1 MITSQAAQS
10 TIMAHVADWG
20 TTTVPLADAVGAV
33 LREDWF
39 SDRPLPPFDRVTM
52 DGIAVQYDA
61 AVRLSQLPVAGV
73 VAAGDP
79 QAHLHDPHSCVE
91 IMTGA
96 VLPTGADTIV
106 RYEDVTIEDG
116 MATLHTEL
124 VRGQNVH
131 RQGEDRPAGE
141 WLAGPGTRLTAAH
154 IGVAASIGKAEV
166 RVSRAPRILVVS
178 TGNELV
184 EVSAT
189 PAPHQIRRS
198 NVYALQAALRAAGY
212 AADTAHIDD
221 VESVLHTTLGT
232 ALAQYDVLLL
242 SGGVSKGKFDYL
254 PGVLSALGVQQH
266 FHVVAQR
273 PGKPF
278 WFGTQPDTRTTV
290 FALPGN
296 PISSFMCL
304 HVYVL
309 DWLRASMGLPP
320 PAVLPHARLTADV
333 PFKPDLTYF
342 LEAQVHTDAQGQWLA
357 TPRKGN
363 GSGDL
368 ANLMNANAF
377 IELPRGRDVFCAGE
391 VYPVY
396 LYGKG

>member
-1 MITSQAAQS
+1 MVSFPTAKAITLS
-10 TIMAHVADWG
+10 HLADLG
-20 TTTVPLADAVGAV
+20 TMTVPLPDAVGGI
-33 LREDWF
+33 LREDWY

-52 DGIAVQYDA
+52 DGIAVQYDTA
-61 AVRLSQLPVAGV
+61 ATLRQLPVAGV

-79 QAHLHDPHSCVE
+79 QAHLADPHTCLE

-96 VLPTGADTIV
+96 VLPTGADTII
-106 RYEDVTIEDG
+106 RYEDVTIEAG
-116 MATLHTEL
+116 IATLHASM
-124 VRGQNVH
+124 VPGQNVH
-131 RQGEDRPAGE
+131 RRGEDRPAGE
-141 WLAGPGTRLTAAH
+141 WLAGSGTRIGAAH
-154 IGVAASIGKAEV
+154 IGVGASIGCSEV
-166 RVSRAPRILVVS
+166 RVSRPPRILVLS

-184 EVSAT
+184 DVAAT

-198 NVYALQAALRAAGY
+198 NVFALQAALRLAGF

-221 VESVLHTTLGT
+221 DEAQLKT
-232 ALAQYDVLLL
+232 ALAQALTDYDVLLM

-254 PGVLSALGVQQH
+254 PAVLAALGVVQH

-278 WFGTQPDTRTTV
+278 WFGTNPDTRTTV

-309 DWLRASMGLPP
+309 DWLWASMGLIPP
-320 PAVLPHARLTADV
+320 IPRPHARLTADV
-333 PFKPDLTYF
+333 HFKPDLTYF
-342 LEAQVHTDAQGQWLA
+342 LEASIHTDPQGQYWA
-357 TPRKGN
+357 TPQRGN

-368 ANLMNANAF
+368 ANLLHANAF
-377 IELPRGRDVFCAGE
+377 IELPQGRDVFHAGE
-391 VYPVY
+391 VYPIY
-396 LYGKG
+396 FY